1 MLLNRNIKENNKNA
15 FYHLV
20 IGLIFIGM
28 TLWVYFKGENKPNG
42 VDQFDWVYIFIFGMV
57 GVFFSFKGLSSIFR
71 KAYILVDE
79 ERIAIKPDE
88 TTKSETILRNDI
100 EAIRQVEKNFEIL
113 KKDGSSYIIYFSYF
127 KYENAGDL
135 KEAIIDM
142 ASTKGI
148 SIQE

>member
-57 GVFFSFKGLSSIFR
+57 GVFFFVQGF
-71 KAYILVDE
+71 
-79 ERIAIKPDE
+79 
-88 TTKSETILRNDI
+88 
-100 EAIRQVEKNFEIL
+100 
-113 KKDGSSYIIYFSYF
+113 
-127 KYENAGDL
+127 
-135 KEAIIDM
+135 
-142 ASTKGI
+142 
-148 SIQE
+148 

>member
-88 TTKSETILRNDI
+88 TTKSETILWNDI

-127 KYENAGDL
+127 NYENAGDL